1 MYDLDAILMGAELFF
16 QTHTLAFLFAGFLLG
31 FAVGAVPG
39 FNDANVMAIMLPFS
53 LALDPTLAII
63 AMVAIYS
70 GAQAGGSI
78 PAILMNMPGT
88 PGNAATILEGYP
100 LSKKGRAGYAIG
112 VSLGASTVGSLFGAV
127 LALGLAP
134 VIGVYA
140 LRFGPVEMF
149 MVVLLGMTVVST
161 LASENM
167 VKGLLIAAF
176 GILVSLIGADPMTG
190 FARGTYD
197 ITFLYDGMPLIPVL
211 LGLFGFS
218 ELLLLLGSKSISQEP
233 ESKHMWEDMYGG
245 LKAAFRYRINL
256 ARSSLIGFVVGVVP
270 GTGAT
275 IGSFMAY
282 GMAKQWSRKP
292 EEFGK
297 GSVEGLVASESANNA
312 TACGAMVPMLTLGI
326 PGSASTLVML
336 AALVLH
342 GVRPGPQFF
351 ANFQAESYAIL
362 FALFGATLLIGV
374 LGLGMGR
381 YLQRVVHIPTSVL
394 VPVVSILIF
403 IGAYAWRFMAFDIL
417 LMVIFGVL
425 GLVLRAKRYP
435 VSAFLLAIILGPML
449 ESNFLRATRIG
460 GMDVFFDSYLSMILF
475 ALVVLSILAPLL
487 VSISKR
493 RMAS

>member
-16 QTHTLAFLFAGFLLG
+16 QTHTLAFLLVGFFLG
-31 FAVGAVPG
+31 FVVGAVPG

-53 LALDPTLAII
+53 LALEPTLAII

-100 LSKKGRAGYAIG
+100 LSKKGKAGYAIG
-112 VSLGASTVGSLFGAV
+112 VSLGASTIGSFVGAV
-127 LALGLAP
+127 LALSLAP
-134 VIGVYA
+134 IIGVYA

-167 VKGLLIAAF
+167 GKGLLIAAF
-176 GILVSLIGADPMTG
+176 GVLVSLIGADPMTG

-197 ITFLYDGMPLIPVL
+197 IPFLYDGMPLIPVL

-218 ELLLLLGSKSISQEP
+218 ELLLLLGRKTISREAASKKMGSQM
-233 ESKHMWEDMYGG
+233 SGGMFAVLKHR
-245 LKAAFRYRINL
+245 LNL
-256 ARSSLIGFVVGVVP
+256 LRSSLIGFVVGVVP

-292 EEFGK
+292 DEFGE
-297 GSVEGLVASESANNA
+297 GSTEGLVASESANNA

-351 ANFQAESYAIL
+351 ANFQAEAYAIL
-362 FALFGATLLIGV
+362 YALFGATLLIGV
-374 LGLGMGR
+374 LGLGLGR
-381 YLQRVVHIPTSVL
+381 YLQRVVYVPTAIL
-394 VPVVSILIF
+394 VPVVSVLIF
-403 IGAYAWRFMAFDIL
+403 VGAYAWRFMAFDIL
-417 LMVIFGVL
+417 LMVIFGVF

-460 GMDVFFDSYLSMILF
+460 GMDVFFESYLSIVLFVLVILS
-475 ALVVLSILAPLL
+475 LLAP
-487 VSISKR
+487 VIMSMSKR
-493 RMAS
+493 RMAT